1 MKKIL
6 LLTLVVAVGAL
17 VFWPPSSPAHQTLA
31 ISGPF
36 EFNSQDMSKDGFLFS
51 RLQVV
56 ESLVGINEQ
65 AELYPL
71 LADSWQQS
79 ADGLSWA
86 FNIRPE
92 VKFHDGS
99 LLTAEAAAQSLNQA
113 LAKPGVIRQVPI
125 RSIQARDNQVI
136 ITLERPFHALPSV
149 LAHYSTAI
157 VIPGSFS
164 DNGKIVAL
172 QGTGPYQIDALQ
184 PPHKAKASRFADYWG
199 RKAHIE
205 TIEYL
210 AGHRSESRALLAQSG
225 QMDLVYTLDPISI
238 ESLKAANNLQLHVE
252 SMPRTVLVKLNNA
265 HPFLN
270 HKSVRQALSLALD
283 REGIAQS
290 VLRLPGSAAYQLF
303 SPALGAWHI
312 DQQAT
317 AQRNLE
323 RARDLLAEQGWQTNG
338 QGLLERDG
346 KVFHIQLITY
356 ADRPELP
363 LIATAL
369 QAQWRELGIDV
380 QISIDNSSA
389 IPARHHDNSLEMAL
403 IARNFGTLADP
414 LPLLMNDFATEK
426 GSDWGPMHWSSPTFS
441 HLLAQ
446 LAAEPD
452 SVQYR
457 QLARQAAGLLADEMP
472 LIPVTYYRQIVAVN
486 DKISGF
492 SFDPFEINYRVSE
505 MQFND

>member
-6 LLTLVVAVGAL
+6 LLTLVVAAGIL
-17 VFWPPSSPAHQTLA
+17 IFWKPSSPAHQTLA

-36 EFNSQDMSKDGFLFS
+36 EFNSQDMSKDGYLFS

-56 ESLVGINEQ
+56 ESLVGINGQ

-79 ADGLSWA
+79 ADGLNWIFS
-86 FNIRPE
+86 IRPE
-92 VKFHDGS
+92 VKFHNGS

-113 LAKPGVIRQVPI
+113 LRKPGVIRQVPI

-136 ITLERPFHALPSV
+136 ITLDRPFRALPSV

-164 DNGKIVAL
+164 DSGKIVAL
-172 QGTGPYQIDALQ
+172 QGTGPYQIEELQ
-184 PPHKAKASRFADYWG
+184 PPHKAKASRFSDYWG
-199 RKAHIE
+199 QKAHIE
-205 TIEYL
+205 TVEYL
-210 AGHRSESRALLAQSG
+210 AGHRPESRALLAQSG

-290 VLRLPGSAAYQLF
+290 VLRLPGSEAYQLF

-312 DQQAT
+312 DQQARLSATLNGPETCSRNKAGMPTIKVCWKET
-317 AQRNLE
+317 ARFS
-323 RARDLLAEQGWQTNG
+323 
-338 QGLLERDG
+338 
-346 KVFHIQLITY
+346 VF
-356 ADRPELP
+356 
-363 LIATAL
+363 
-369 QAQWRELGIDV
+369 
-380 QISIDNSSA
+380 
-389 IPARHHDNSLEMAL
+389 SLSHTPT
-403 IARNFGTLADP
+403 ARNC
-414 LPLLMNDFATEK
+414 
-426 GSDWGPMHWSSPTFS
+426 H
-441 HLLAQ
+441 
-446 LAAEPD
+446 
-452 SVQYR
+452 
-457 QLARQAAGLLADEMP
+457 
-472 LIPVTYYRQIVAVN
+472 
-486 DKISGF
+486 
-492 SFDPFEINYRVSE
+492 
-505 MQFND
+505 